1 MLYILSGKTM
11 KIKKLFLP
19 IVFATLIFLE
29 ISHIYAGENIKGT
42 GTSNVDVNIKK
53 PKIVFD
59 EQTYDFGKVF
69 IGENVQH
76 KYEFKN
82 VGKGELIINNVKS
95 SCGCTAALVSKIN
108 LLTNEKGEVE
118 VKFNPGSYVGRVSK
132 SVTVNSNDPEN
143 PRFKLTITGEVAEEV
158 TVNPK
163 RINFGM
169 IKKGEKCSKNME
181 IKPTAGVGIETKK
194 VESPNQYVTITQK
207 SDTDYQVDF
216 TKNDYIGRFNG
227 IIFIYTNSK
236 KQERIDVPFS
246 GEVVGDVTY
255 YPENISF
262 GNIRKGLEVKR
273 TVILNFIS
281 KEVKIEK
288 IEVVP
293 SNLNYAM
300 SELNNMSSKRIDIKL
315 GNDVTI
321 GKISGS
327 LKIFTNSTI
336 QPVINIPINGEIKG

>member
-1 MLYILSGKTM
+1 MKT
-11 KIKKLFLP
+11 KKLFLP
-19 IVFATLIFLE
+19 IVFATFIFLE

-42 GTSNVDVNIKK
+42 VTSGVDANIKK
-53 PKIVFD
+53 PKIVFV

-82 VGKGELIINNVKS
+82 VGEGELIINNVKS
-95 SCGCTAALVSKIN
+95 SCGCTAALVSKKN

-143 PRFKLTITGEVAEEV
+143 PLFKLTITGEVAEEV

-181 IKPTAGVGIETKK
+181 INPTAGVGIAIKK
-194 VESPNQYVTITQK
+194 VESPNEYVTITQK

-288 IEVVP
+288 IEVEP
-293 SNLNYAM
+293 SNLNYVV

-315 GNDVTI
+315 GNGVAI